1 MASAGSGPA
10 AELLART
17 RDGVLLYGLT
27 PPRQATTPDQADSIA
42 AATLARLQSVQVDGL
57 ILYDVDAEA
66 DRTQAPRPFP
76 FMPMMDPAH
85 FLHHYLTDWAGPVIV
100 YRAVG
105 KYTGNQLDR
114 WLSEADRDRVLTVLV
129 GAASRHQMVK
139 TSLPEAYRRHAA
151 LSLPPR
157 MGGVVIAERH
167 ADSGTEHLRMLRKQD
182 AGCEFFVSQVCYDL
196 DHTRNL
202 LSDYTHSCRDRGLEP
217 QPVVLTLAPCGSVK
231 TLEFMTWL
239 GIDVP
244 RWLRAAITSGD
255 PLTASYEQCLLNA
268 RALIAYCRR
277 LGLPFGIN
285 VESLTN
291 RKLEIEASID
301 LARQIRTLLGL
312 TDPLFP
318 ARHSFGDGSSTG
330 VRAAK
335 TGGPPPAE
343 SGRHEGRSIP
353 RD

>member
-1 MASAGSGPA
+1 MASAETVTA

-27 PPRQATTPDQADSIA
+27 PPRQTSTPDQADSIA
-42 AATLARLQSVQVDGL
+42 AAALTRLRSVQVDGL

-66 DRTQAPRPFP
+66 DRSEAPRPFP
-76 FMPMMDPAH
+76 FMPMMDPAY
-85 FLHHYLTDWAGPVIV
+85 FLDHHLTDWAGPVIV

-105 KYTGNQLDR
+105 KYTGDQLDR

-129 GAASRHQMVK
+129 GAASRHQMVR
-139 TSLPEAYRRHAA
+139 TSLPEAYQRHAA

-167 ADSGTEHLRMLRKQD
+167 ANSGAEHVRMLRKQD

-202 LSDYTHSCRDRGLEP
+202 LSDYSHSCRDRDLDP

-239 GIDVP
+239 GIEVP
-244 RWLRAAITSGD
+244 RWLRAEITRGD
-255 PLTASYEQCLLNA
+255 PLTASYEQCLLHS

-285 VESLTN
+285 VENLTN
-291 RKLEIEASID
+291 RKLEIDASID
-301 LARQIRTLLGL
+301 LAREIRNLLG
-312 TDPLFP
+312 
-318 ARHSFGDGSSTG
+318 
-330 VRAAK
+330 
-335 TGGPPPAE
+335 
-343 SGRHEGRSIP
+343 
-353 RD
+353 

>member
-1 MASAGSGPA
+1 MASTETTA
-10 AELLART
+10 AARLLART
-17 RDGVLLYGLT
+17 SDGVLLYGLT
-27 PPRQATTPDQADSIA
+27 PPRQTTTPDQADTVA
-42 AATLARLQSVQVDGL
+42 AAALTRLRSVQVDGL

-66 DRTQAPRPFP
+66 DRAEAPRPFP

-85 FLHHYLTDWAGPVIV
+85 FLDHHLSDWPGPVIV

-105 KYTGNQLDR
+105 KYTGNQLDH
-114 WLSEADRDRVLTVLV
+114 WLSQADRDRVLTVLV
-129 GAASRHQMVK
+129 GAASRDQVVR
-139 TSLPEAYRRHAA
+139 TSLPEAYRLHAE

-167 ADSGTEHLRMLRKQD
+167 TGSGTEHLRMLRKQD

-202 LSDYTHSCRDRGLEP
+202 LCDYTHSCRDRGLDP

-239 GIDVP
+239 GIEVP
-244 RWLRAAITSGD
+244 RWLRAEITRGD

-291 RKLEIEASID
+291 RKLEIDASID
-301 LARQIRTLLGL
+301 LAREIRNLLG
-312 TDPLFP
+312 
-318 ARHSFGDGSSTG
+318 
-330 VRAAK
+330 
-335 TGGPPPAE
+335 
-343 SGRHEGRSIP
+343 
-353 RD
+353 

>member
-1 MASAGSGPA
+1 MTSAETATA

-27 PPRQATTPDQADSIA
+27 PPRQTSTPDQADSIA
-42 AATLARLQSVQVDGL
+42 AAALTRLRSVKVDGL

-66 DRTQAPRPFP
+66 DRTEAPRPFP
-76 FMPMMDPAH
+76 FMPMMDPAT
-85 FLHHYLTDWAGPVIV
+85 FLDHHLTDWAGSVIV

-129 GAASRHQMVK
+129 GAASRHQRVR
-139 TSLPEAYRRHAA
+139 TSLTEAYRRHAA

-167 ADSGTEHLRMLRKQD
+167 ASSGTEHVRMLRKQD
-182 AGCEFFVSQVCYDL
+182 VGCEFFVSQVCYDL

-202 LSDYTHSCRDRGLEP
+202 LSDYTHSCRDRGLDP
-217 QPVVLTLAPCGSVK
+217 QPVVLTLAPCGSVQ

-239 GIDVP
+239 GIEVP
-244 RWLRAAITSGD
+244 RWLRAEITRGD
-255 PLTASYEQCLLNA
+255 PLTASFEQCLLNA

-277 LGLPFGIN
+277 LGLRFGVN

-291 RKLEIEASID
+291 RKSEIDASID
-301 LARQIRTLLGL
+301 LAREIRNLLG
-312 TDPLFP
+312 
-318 ARHSFGDGSSTG
+318 
-330 VRAAK
+330 
-335 TGGPPPAE
+335 
-343 SGRHEGRSIP
+343 
-353 RD
+353 